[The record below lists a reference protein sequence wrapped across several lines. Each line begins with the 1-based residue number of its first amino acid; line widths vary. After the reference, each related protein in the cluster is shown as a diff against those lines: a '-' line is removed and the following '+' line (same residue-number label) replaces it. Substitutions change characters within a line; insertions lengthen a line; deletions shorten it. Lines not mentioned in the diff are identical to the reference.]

1 MLSFVVLHL
10 IPACNKIFLDSN
22 SLLDSLCFR
31 LSIFLNFETPLVKA
45 AIIKKIGNSS
55 INFATFLEII
65 NGLSLLLDTLIV
77 PTISPDTFFKLLIV
91 ILAFALNTHNFLSAI
106 LGLTLAWFGFQF
118 RIVHEEKA
126 LEEKFGEDYRNY
138 KTRTGMWF
146 PRRGG
151 KLIDVNKNREIE
163 K

>member
-1 MLSFVVLHL
+1 
-10 IPACNKIFLDSN
+10 
-22 SLLDSLCFR
+22 
-31 LSIFLNFETPLVKA
+31 
-45 AIIKKIGNSS
+45 
-55 INFATFLEII
+55 
-65 NGLSLLLDTLIV
+65 
-77 PTISPDTFFKLLIV
+77 V